1 MLRFVSNI
9 CEIITYK
16 HFCLSHIKDYIMK
29 WTSPKVVEMRFGME
43 ITAYVM
49 NR

>member
-1 MLRFVSNI
+1 MLMFVSNI

-16 HFCLSHIKDYIMK
+16 HFCLSHIKDYIM
-29 WTSPKVVEMRFGME
+29 WTKPTATEMRFGFE
-43 ITAYVM
+43 VTCYIM